1 VSTGTALGHVR
12 MLDLSRQLP
21 GPFCSTLLGDL
32 GMDVLVVANPRDP
45 MGAGIPFLGRNKR
58 SMTLNLKTGAGR
70 EILERLVREA
80 DVLLEGFRPGVMDRL
95 GVGWSRL
102 REVNPRLVY
111 CAISGYGQDGPL
123 RDRVGHDIN
132 YLGIAGVLDGMGPP
146 NGPPAL
152 SAVPFADVGGGGL
165 TAAVGILAALVAREQ
180 TSRGQMVDVAMLD
193 GSLAMNVYYALLRQ
207 LEGRTPVRGATQL
220 TGKFPCYAIY
230 ETKDGRHVTIG
241 AYEDAFWSTFCRHF
255 GRDDFV
261 PHQWD
266 AAAKRD
272 EMFAFFRAAFRTKT
286 QAEWVAELEALEIC
300 FAPVLTLDETF
311 EHPQV
316 RHRGMAYELATP
328 AGPMLCPGPPWK
340 LSDTPAS
347 IRSGPRIFGADTDA
361 VLASLGYDAGGIAK
375 LRAEGVV

>member
-1 VSTGTALGHVR
+1 

-45 MGAGIPFLGRNKR
+45 FGAGIPFLGRNKR
-58 SMTLNLKTGAGR
+58 SMTLNLKTDAGR
-70 EILERLVREA
+70 NILERLVRES

-95 GVGWSRL
+95 GVGWERL
-102 REVNPRLVY
+102 RQVNPRLVY

-132 YLGIAGVLDGMGPP
+132 YLALAGVLDGMGPAG
-146 NGPPAL
+146 GPPAL
-152 SAVPFADVGGGGL
+152 AAVPFADTAGGGL
-165 TAAVGILAALVAREQ
+165 MAAVGILGALVARQ
-180 TSRGQMVDVAMLD
+180 HTGRGQMVDVAMLD

-220 TGKFPCYAIY
+220 TGKYPCYAIY

-241 AYEDAFWSTFCRHF
+241 AYEDHFWSTLCRHF

-266 AAAKRD
+266 TAAKRD
-272 EMFAFFRAAFRTKT
+272 EMFAFFRAAFREKT
-286 QAEWVAELEALEIC
+286 QAEWVKELEALEVC

-311 EHPQV
+311 EHPHV
-316 RHRGMAYELATP
+316 RHRGMAYELQTP
-328 AGPMLCPGPPWK
+328 AGSMLCPGPPWK
-340 LSDTPAS
+340 LSDTPATV
-347 IRSGPRIFGADTDA
+347 RSGPHVFGSDTDA
-361 VLASLGYDAGGIAK
+361 VLSTLGYDAAAIAK
-375 LRAEGVV
+375 LRADGVV